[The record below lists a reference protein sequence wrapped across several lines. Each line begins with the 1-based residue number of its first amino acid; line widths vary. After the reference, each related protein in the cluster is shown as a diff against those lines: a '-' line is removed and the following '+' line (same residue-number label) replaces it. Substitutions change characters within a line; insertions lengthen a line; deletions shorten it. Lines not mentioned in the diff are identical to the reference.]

1 MGLLMKSESQ
11 PGLNMADPAF
21 NAMYSG
27 ANVQPRSVVGGDF
40 FGDDVVTGTETPT
53 ATTPTPNETTDI
65 AQMYLEWAASNPNAT
80 QEQAFAAGADIALG
94 NNQPIGLGMVDDFS
108 QMPGLPGDDF
118 FGDGQVD
125 EISEVDTFGPE
136 GQINKSGWRDTVIDV
151 SDVQPGSGGG
161 PEG

>member
-1 MGLLMKSESQ
+1 MAGLLNPLK
-11 PGLNMADPAF
+11 PGGIQADARYGSFPQGSMSYYSDPDMA
-21 NAMYSG
+21 
-27 ANVQPRSVVGGDF
+27 
-40 FGDDVVTGTETPT
+40 FGSPQNPTGTETPT
-53 ATTPTPNETTDI
+53 ATTPTPDETTDI

-151 SDVQPGSGGG
+151 SDVQPGG

>member
-1 MGLLMKSESQ
+1 MPAGLLPPTGSDVG
-11 PGLNMADPAF
+11 P
-21 NAMYSG
+21 SG
-27 ANVQPRSVVGGDF
+27 
-40 FGDDVVTGTETPT
+40 TGTTTPT
-53 ATTPTPNETTDI
+53 ATNPSLDI

-80 QEQAFAAGADIALG
+80 AEQAFAAGADIALG

-151 SDVQPGSGGG
+151 SDVQPGGPGG
-161 PEG
+161 